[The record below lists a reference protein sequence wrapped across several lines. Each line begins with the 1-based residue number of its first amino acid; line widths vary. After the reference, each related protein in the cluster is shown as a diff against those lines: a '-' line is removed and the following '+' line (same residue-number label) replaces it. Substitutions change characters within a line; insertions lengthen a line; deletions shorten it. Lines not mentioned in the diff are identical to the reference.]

1 MKDKYS
7 IVFIPKNEIV
17 EEIKK
22 IKLTL
27 AKNIGWFN
35 SKNSIAHITICEF
48 NSSETEIK
56 RINTQINRKVATLSS
71 FKIFLD
77 EFDSYPNGAFYIKPT
92 EDSKS
97 KMKRTMQLI
106 SNSFTTSKKY
116 KSNDPHLSIARK
128 LNSENLEIAKKMFQK
143 VELSFDCNAI
153 YLRKFNPNKKQ
164 YDIINSFPLND
175 DGFNTPTQLS
185 LF

>member
-35 SKNSIAHITICEF
+35 SKNSIAHITICKF

-77 EFDSYPNGAFYIKPT
+77 EFDSYPNGAF
-92 EDSKS
+92 
-97 KMKRTMQLI
+97 L
-106 SNSFTTSKKY
+106 Y
-116 KSNDPHLSIARK
+116 KTN
-128 LNSENLEIAKKMFQK
+128 
-143 VELSFDCNAI
+143 
-153 YLRKFNPNKKQ
+153 
-164 YDIINSFPLND
+164 
-175 DGFNTPTQLS
+175 
-185 LF
+185 